1 MADMLGL
8 QQHIGG
14 THINVRTQ
22 GFLVFHVTKVS
33 RLLSSLVGGV
43 AIRAINI
50 ASKIL

>member
-8 QQHIGG
+8 QQHIV
-14 THINVRTQ
+14 NVRTQ
-22 GFLVFHVTKVS
+22 GFLVCKYVTKVS
-33 RLLSSLVGGV
+33 RLLSSLVSGV